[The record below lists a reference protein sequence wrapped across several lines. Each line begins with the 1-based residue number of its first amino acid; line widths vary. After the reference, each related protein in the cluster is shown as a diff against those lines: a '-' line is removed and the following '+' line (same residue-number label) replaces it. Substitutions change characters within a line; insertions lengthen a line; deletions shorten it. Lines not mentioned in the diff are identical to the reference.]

1 PTRRTT
7 ALAIPLCSLSL
18 YRHAMTAL
26 CRWVGGFVL
35 VISTVALALEQ
46 FGFAAAGAALAFV
59 WLIAGQLAAFTSRQ
73 QPRDP

>member
-1 PTRRTT
+1 
-7 ALAIPLCSLSL
+7 
-18 YRHAMTAL
+18 MTAL